1 LFYETKKDL
10 GLPHITI
17 GCPYCHGRSKKFGW
31 FRGRRRYRCLNCQ
44 RTFGRKKHLPVGF
57 SDFVGFYRLVVGKV
71 NRKQLMEDKA
81 VSRPTLS
88 VTFRPFFFRPLSA
101 IEVWQILPPRLSSPW
116 VYGVDGKW
124 LKRLG
129 VFLLHRNVTIGENL
143 YWSFQPS
150 ESYTALIMDMAKL
163 VELLSGNLPI
173 AAVSDWKGAIVNAVT
188 AGFGEIPH
196 QRCLTHVDR
205 TAKALLP
212 QRSPFEATLEL
223 REIGEQLIKINSW
236 PEVDIW
242 LKQLAKWYDC
252 YGLMLKERTKNPET
266 KRGWWYTHG
275 DLRRAWRLLTD
286 YQKPFFEHLDC
297 PILPRS
303 NNSLEGTFSQAVNKL
318 INHRGMEIDQQVSF
332 LNWYFTFTR
341 VKNRLDLFKLWAYWK
356 TINNSV

>member
-1 LFYETKKDL
+1 M
-10 GLPHITI
+10 GLPRITI
-17 GCPYCHGRSKKFGW
+17 GCPYCHGRSKKHGW
-31 FRGRRRYRCLNCQ
+31 FRGRRRYFCLSCH
-44 RTFGRKKHLPVGF
+44 RTFGRQKHLTVSFTDF
-57 SDFVGFYRLVVGKV
+57 SDFYRLVIGNV

-88 VTFRPFFFRPLSA
+88 VAFRPFFSRPLSA
-101 IEVWQILPPRLSSPW
+101 AEVWKVLPPKLTTPW

-129 VFLLHRNVTIGENL
+129 VFILHRNVTTGENL
-143 YWSFQPS
+143 YWSFNLS
-150 ESYTALIMDMAKL
+150 ESYTALITDMAKL
-163 VELLSGNLPI
+163 VELLSGSLPI
-173 AAVSDWKGAIVNAVT
+173 AVVSDWKGAIVNAVT
-188 AGFGEIPH
+188 AGFGEILH

-223 REIGEQLIKINSW
+223 RGIGEQLIKVNSW
-236 PEVDIW
+236 VEVDTW
-242 LKQLAKWYDC
+242 LKQLAKWYDR
-252 YGLMLKERTKNPET
+252 YSPMLKERTKNPET

-275 DLRRAWRLLTD
+275 DLRRAWWLLTN

-332 LNWYFTFTR
+332 LSWYFTFTR
-341 VKNRLDLFKLWAYWK
+341 VKNRSDLFKLWAYWK
-356 TINNSV
+356 TGNNSV

>member
-1 LFYETKKDL
+1 MGRYSF
-10 GLPHITI
+10 TI
-17 GCPYCHGRSKKFGW
+17 GCPKCGGSTKKNGR
-31 FRGRRRYRCLNCQ
+31 RGRRQRYLCLNCRFSFLRQ
-44 RTFGRKKHLPVGF
+44 HNQITFKQFRQ
-57 SDFVGFYRLVVGKV
+57 FYQLITGKV
-71 NRKQLMEDKA
+71 NRYHLWQENQQ
-81 VSRPTLS
+81 SRKSLS
-88 VTFRPFFFRPLSA
+88 VTFKSFFSRPLSA
-101 IEVWQILPPRLSSPW
+101 GEVWEVLSPQLSSSW

-129 VFLLHRNVTIGENL
+129 VFILHRNVTTGENL
-143 YWSFQPS
+143 YWSFNPS
-150 ESYTALIMDMAKL
+150 ESYTALITDMAKL
-163 VELLSGNLPI
+163 LELLSLNGGRRPI
-173 AAVSDWKGAIVNAVT
+173 ATVSDWKGAIVNAVT

-212 QRSPFEATLEL
+212 QRSPFEATLGL
-223 REIGEQLIKINSW
+223 REIGKQLIKINSW
-236 PEVDIW
+236 VEVDTW
-242 LKQLAKWYDC
+242 LKQLAGWYGR
-252 YGLMLKERTKNPET
+252 YGFMLKEKTKNPET

-318 INHRGMEIDQQVSF
+318 INHRGMAINQQVSF

-341 VKNRLDLFKLWAYWK
+341 VKNKHDLKKLWAYWK
-356 TINNSV
+356 GKL